1 MLKNINDSR
10 KQQLEKLKNF
20 TDTVN
25 EEIANIVGTLGWTVE
40 SVTDVDKE
48 YFTCPYDPSH
58 RLTEAS
64 LNDHLISCQWKA
76 EGYGKLD
83 VPLPEPILPEDS
95 PFCIKFDKQL
105 QEQVLRNAKEQNSAM
120 QTENFIVLSFMI
132 ILLQLYEKNKFLT
145 LIIGMGERLV
155 PRTSD
160 RIVIDFTSDERKALY
175 DYVIANT
182 TKPDVGED
190 IANINNLEPQEKE
203 DKELSFLELLIQER
217 NLKRRRVK
225 HKGVHTNKRSYVE
238 ILREVINQQM
248 EIFVDYVSEQSNSGH
263 VTDVRNTET
272 DDLNYEQIQDRTE
285 HLYKVFHSSRNN
297 DEYNS
302 RERNGHHHKK
312 KREHSEERN
321 YHRSRERD
329 RQKRYL
335 NETDKK
341 HKHEHRNIEISSHS
355 RERKSHKKDKYRSK
369 DKHKDKYS
377 EKKHK
382 SGDRDKSSE
391 RRSKHSDH
399 KRARKDKSKE
409 Y

>member
-10 KQQLEKLKNF
+10 EQQLKELKNF

-40 SVTDVDKE
+40 SVTNVDKE

-64 LNDHLISCQWKA
+64 LNDHLVSCQWKA

-83 VPLPEPILPEDS
+83 VPLSEPTLPEDS
-95 PFCIKFDKQL
+95 PFCIKFDEQL
-105 QEQVLRNAKEQNSAM
+105 QEQVLKNAKEENSAM
-120 QTENFIVLSFMI
+120 QT
-132 ILLQLYEKNKFLT
+132 
-145 LIIGMGERLV
+145 GMGERLV

-160 RIVIDFTSDERKALY
+160 RIVIDFTNDERKALY
-175 DYVIANT
+175 NYVIANT
-182 TKPDVGED
+182 AKPDIGED

-217 NLKRRRVK
+217 NLKRRRTK
-225 HKGVHTNKRSYVE
+225 HKGVHTNKRSYIE

-248 EIFVDYVSEQSNSGH
+248 EIFVDYTSGQSNSGH
-263 VTDVRNTET
+263 VTDVRNTEI
-272 DDLNYEQIQDRTE
+272 DDSNYEQIQDRTE
-285 HLYKVFHSSRNN
+285 RLYKVFHSSSRNN

-302 RERNGHHHKK
+302 KEGNGDFHKRK
-312 KREHSEERN
+312 KEHSEERN
-321 YHRSRERD
+321 YHRSREQD
-329 RQKRYL
+329 RQKRYSD
-335 NETDKK
+335 ETDRK
-341 HKHEHRNIEISSHS
+341 HKHEYKNIEISSHS
-355 RERKSHKKDKYRSK
+355 REQKSHKKDKYRSK
-369 DKHKDKYS
+369 DKHKDKYH

-382 SGDRDKSSE
+382 SGDRDKSE
-391 RRSKHSDH
+391 RHSKHSDH

>member
-1 MLKNINDSR
+1 MLKNINGSR
-10 KQQLEKLKNF
+10 EQQLEKLKNF
-20 TDTVN
+20 TDTIN
-25 EEIANIVGTLGWTVE
+25 EEIANIVGTLGWNME

-64 LNDHLISCQWKA
+64 LNDHLVSCQWKA

-83 VPLPEPILPEDS
+83 VPLSEPTLPEDS
-95 PFCIKFDKQL
+95 PFCIKFDEQL
-105 QEQVLRNAKEQNSAM
+105 QEQVLRNAKEQNSTI
-120 QTENFIVLSFMI
+120 QTETFIVLSLMI
-132 ILLQLYEKNKFLT
+132 VLLQSE
-145 LIIGMGERLV
+145 
-155 PRTSD
+155 
-160 RIVIDFTSDERKALY
+160 
-175 DYVIANT
+175 
-182 TKPDVGED
+182 
-190 IANINNLEPQEKE
+190 EPQEKE

-225 HKGVHTNKRSYVE
+225 HKGVHTNKRSYIE

-248 EIFVDYVSEQSNSGH
+248 EIFVDYVSEQSNSEH
-263 VTDVRNTET
+263 VTDIRNTET

-285 HLYKVFHSSRNN
+285 RLYKVFHSSRNN
-297 DEYNS
+297 NEYNS
-302 RERNGHHHKK
+302 RERNDHHHKK

-321 YHRSRERD
+321 YHRSRGED
-329 RQKRYL
+329 RQKRYSD
-335 NETDKK
+335 ETDRK

-369 DKHKDKYS
+369 DKHKDKYHK
-377 EKKHK
+377 KKHI

-391 RRSKHSDH
+391 RYSKHNDH

>member
-1 MLKNINDSR
+1 MDI
-10 KQQLEKLKNF
+10 
-20 TDTVN
+20 VN
-25 EEIANIVGTLGWTVE
+25 C
-40 SVTDVDKE
+40 
-48 YFTCPYDPSH
+48 FF
-58 RLTEAS
+58 R
-64 LNDHLISCQWKA
+64 
-76 EGYGKLD
+76 
-83 VPLPEPILPEDS
+83 
-95 PFCIKFDKQL
+95 
-105 QEQVLRNAKEQNSAM
+105 
-120 QTENFIVLSFMI
+120 
-132 ILLQLYEKNKFLT
+132 
-145 LIIGMGERLV
+145 
-155 PRTSD
+155 
-160 RIVIDFTSDERKALY
+160 
-175 DYVIANT
+175 
-182 TKPDVGED
+182 
-190 IANINNLEPQEKE
+190 EPQEKE

-225 HKGVHTNKRSYVE
+225 HKGVHTNKRSYIE

-263 VTDVRNTET
+263 VTDVRNTEI

-302 RERNGHHHKK
+302 RERSGHHHK

-321 YHRSRERD
+321 DHRSRERD
-329 RQKRYL
+329 RQKKYL
-335 NETDKK
+335 DETDRK

-382 SGDRDKSSE
+382 SGDRDKSLE